1 MRECECACAPGYFVR
16 DDGTVRLKRGKI
28 TRGYSNYGYLRVSM
42 FGGGKMFTRSVH
54 TLVAKAFVKNPRPDI
69 FCWVDH
75 INHDKAD
82 NRAENLRWVDREL
95 NDANQKGD
103 CVKHIPT
110 NVNRPWCSNPY
121 RMKSISFKTRE
132 EAVRCSLE
140 RKKRK
145 FDEMY
150 MKKLSSEPK
159 FKTVGVQCVIVK

>member
-28 TRGYSNYGYLRVSM
+28 TRGYSNHGYLRVSM
-42 FGGGKMFTRSVH
+42 FGRGKMFNRSVH
-54 TLVAKAFVKNPRPDI
+54 TLVAKAFEPKARHFLLVID
-69 FCWVDH
+69 
-75 INHDKAD
+75 NHDKAD

-103 CVKHIPT
+103 CVRHIPT

-121 RMKSISFKTRE
+121 KMKVMSFKTRE

-159 FKTVGVQCVIVK
+159 FKTVGVQCVILK